1 MSQFGVPVGYVTI
14 LKKII
19 QLKAIHKL
27 CRLKNYCIID
37 IYLYSR
43 VSKKKSTQT
52 FLSLEAIS

>member
-1 MSQFGVPVGYVTI
+1 MGQFGVPVGYVTI

-37 IYLYSR
+37 IF
-43 VSKKKSTQT
+43 V
-52 FLSLEAIS
+52 LEAEQKKVYRRF